1 MKKILAILVLGF
13 LTINIVYA
21 ENRAS
26 KDWFVYETSGQ
37 RVWIYDIKN
46 VEEIGLSQFKIL
58 KIRSKTKEKLKYQE
72 LIVDEI
78 SKFCEKPKGVYT
90 TPKAILKY
98 GAPDVEDFGVEV
110 SIIKES
116 KYIKYQIAYK
126 KFLEEHEYNK
136 KKYRG
141 DMEISCNLKDERSDG
156 SLVDMKLK
164 DIVQFYKELV
174 YKEYKAVEY
183 FDCRREM
190 KGRFYR
196 KIGDKNKKIHWR
208 PPNEGSLGEFILN
221 EVCSRLET

>member
-21 ENRAS
+21 ENRTS

-37 RVWIYDIKN
+37 KVWIYDIKN
-46 VEEIGLSQFKIL
+46 VEEIGLSQFKIS

-72 LIVDEI
+72 LIVEEI
-78 SKFCEKPKGVYT
+78 SKFCEKPKGLYT

-136 KKYRG
+136 KK
-141 DMEISCNLKDERSDG
+141 I
-156 SLVDMKLK
+156 
-164 DIVQFYKELV
+164 
-174 YKEYKAVEY
+174 
-183 FDCRREM
+183 
-190 KGRFYR
+190 
-196 KIGDKNKKIHWR
+196 
-208 PPNEGSLGEFILN
+208 
-221 EVCSRLET
+221 